1 MKKSLQSHYKCTVLA
16 FNYKQSSLH
25 FLSGKG
31 EFNIPHCISGSRHMI
46 YLPSLVLCPEI
57 TKLMLPQVLVT
68 LWLEMLAHLLPA
80 RMRMKSQLESTPTYW
95 WSRRTKPNRL
105 SLIFWRGKNKVKIR
119 YLSHASQNGNI
130 PLKKKTKQKNTQT
143 KNPTNKNPPALP
155 QHFNTVLGSFVLP
168 SFQFLSFRIIQ
179 CNRFVL

>member
-1 MKKSLQSHYKCTVLA
+1 
-16 FNYKQSSLH
+16 
-25 FLSGKG
+25 
-31 EFNIPHCISGSRHMI
+31 
-46 YLPSLVLCPEI
+46 
-57 TKLMLPQVLVT
+57 MLPQVLVT

-130 PLKKKTKQKNTQT
+130 PLKKQ
-143 KNPTNKNPPALP
+143 TNKKHTNKKPHQQKPTSSSTTLQYSFRVFCSPFFSVSILQDNSVQQVCFIALKDLYHTSVVHMPAL
-155 QHFNTVLGSFVLP
+155 QSWCFCFHLQCLSGFQLLTLSGTP
-168 SFQFLSFRIIQ
+168 SDICHL
-179 CNRFVL
+179 